1 MISFRKSELKI
12 WSDVC
17 LFSQKLSISELKTL
31 LDEEREQRKKERE
44 KAALDLKTSTQ
55 RVQAEAQDEIRR
67 LSESAIKREK
77 EQQEIINKL
86 QVENNLFYS
95 RI

>member
-1 MISFRKSELKI
+1 M
-12 WSDVC
+12 
-17 LFSQKLSISELKTL
+17 
-31 LDEEREQRKKERE
+31 LDEEREQRKNERE

-55 RVQAEAQDEIRR
+55 RVQAEAQEEIRR